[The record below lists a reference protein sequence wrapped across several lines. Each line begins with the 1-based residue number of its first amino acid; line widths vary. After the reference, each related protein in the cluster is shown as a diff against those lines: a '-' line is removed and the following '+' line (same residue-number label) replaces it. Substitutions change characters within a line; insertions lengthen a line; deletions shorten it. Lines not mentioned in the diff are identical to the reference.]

1 MASIHRQVEQDL
13 AVAVVTAEKDGE
25 LYAMKLEKDG
35 ELYAMKLAEKDAE
48 ILRSRGTVT
57 TRGIVEYY
65 LKDAKEE
72 MLLKGTFNACIVCK
86 ELEKFDLDDPA
97 IALTTRRLKKL
108 TSECAFK
115 DTDLYDMY
123 KVLSDEIHGG
133 PWSGPAL
140 RLHSKNMLPKY
151 RDFIRGLAESTYFQ
165 VDETE

>member
-1 MASIHRQVEQDL
+1 MASIHRQVEQGLAEVKQDL
-13 AVAVVTAEKDGE
+13 AVAVVA
-25 LYAMKLEKDG
+25 AEKDG

-72 MLLKGTFNACIVCK
+72 MLLKGTFNARIVCK